1 MTRAFEV
8 SYDGTAYAG
17 WQVQE
22 NARTIQGVI
31 EQGLETI
38 LKHEVHITYAGR
50 TDAGVHALGQVISF
64 SSDSSMT
71 EEQFKHALN
80 ALFPQDIRVMNPMA
94 VDPGFHPRYDA
105 RARWYRYIIWNGKE
119 SVPFFRNY
127 ALRLDRAINMEK
139 LQSYGERI
147 VGEHDFSSFASLEQG
162 ENPVRKVFACEV
174 HRRNDFVILDLVANA
189 FLRKMVRSIVGTFLK
204 LERGGEK
211 PEQVDEILKAKDRA
225 QAGSTAFAGG
235 LYLARVFY

>member
-22 NARTIQGVI
+22 NARTVQSVI

-38 LKHEVHITYAGR
+38 LKHRVRITYAGR

-64 SSDSSMT
+64 SSKSGMT

-80 ALFPQDIRVMNPMA
+80 ALFPQDIRIVKPLIVA
-94 VDPGFHPRYDA
+94 PDFHPRYDA
-105 RARWYRYIIWNGKE
+105 RARWYRYIMWNGKE

-127 ALRLDRAINMEK
+127 AFRLDRAVDMEM
-139 LQSYGERI
+139 LQSYGDRI
-147 VGEHDFSSFASLEQG
+147 VGEHDFTSFASLEQG
-162 ENPVRKVFACEV
+162 ENPVRKVFSCEV

-189 FLRKMVRSIVGTFLK
+189 FLRKMVRSIVGTFLQ
-204 LERGGEK
+204 LEQRGEK
-211 PEQVDEILKAKDRA
+211 PEQVDEILKAKDRG
-225 QAGSTAFAGG
+225 QAGSTAYAGG